1 MDSFVNKD
9 INQYGNGTEQEDI
22 LKLIALAIP
31 STEQQRR
38 QQGDDDDQD
47 MNDRDYNGQQV
58 ITQRDFHDTMSAI
71 IKRDYFP
78 ELQQKSNL
86 PGYLYQQS
94 DDSHSDG
101 MTLDT
106 FLAKHIGEED
116 AEFGRLLAR
125 QNQDKVSML
134 EKRLQAQNIDTSR
147 LRIDYKPQK
156 LLMGVPSA
164 NDLNLLNAPPETP
177 DLIQTQ
183 NTRLS
188 QTASTV
194 NQNLMPDVSV
204 VHPLPPDNYQF
215 VKDTPDLSS
224 MQQPEFT
231 WGNVAATPVII
242 REDDAE
248 SLVQQSVSEP
258 FKMLHLQRKDI
269 LSKSLSDRAS
279 RSIRD
284 RAGII
289 AAHPGASGGES
300 GRFSR
305 LPPAFNQRNTSSLL
319 YRQRDN
325 ASGTASRRFQGS
337 SSSGRN
343 LGIRDNDSTMVAS
356 TARSSSLHSSV
367 SGFRSRERRL
377 AALSPA
383 AHQLL
388 MRHGQQ
394 KSQSSQLPYRRS
406 SSSSAQTPTL
416 TPFTPTVQQ
425 HQQEE

>member
-1 MDSFVNKD
+1 MDSFVNR
-9 INQYGNGTEQEDI
+9 TEQEDI
-22 LKLIALAIP
+22 LKLIAKAIP
-31 STEQQRR
+31 STEQR
-38 QQGDDDDQD
+38 QQGDDDEED

-58 ITQRDFHDTMSAI
+58 ITQRDFHNTMSAI

-78 ELQQKSNL
+78 ELQQKSKL
-86 PGYLYQQS
+86 PGHLYQQS
-94 DDSHSDG
+94 DYNHSEG

-106 FLAKHIGEED
+106 FLSQHIGEED
-116 AEFGRLLAR
+116 AEFGRLLTR
-125 QNQDKVSML
+125 QNLDKVNML

-147 LRIDYKPQK
+147 LRVDYKPQK
-156 LLMGVPSA
+156 LLMGVSSA
-164 NDLNLLNAPPETP
+164 SDQRLLNAPPETL
-177 DLIQTQ
+177 DHIQTQ

-188 QTASTV
+188 TNASSI
-194 NQNLMPDVSV
+194 NQNLMPDVRV
-204 VHPLPPDNYQF
+204 AHPLSQDNYQF

-224 MQQPEFT
+224 MQKPEFT
-231 WGNVAATPVII
+231 WGNVAATPVLI

-248 SLVQQSVSEP
+248 SLVQQPISEP
-258 FKMLHLQRKDI
+258 FKMPHLQRKDI

-284 RAGII
+284 RAGTV
-289 AAHPGASGGES
+289 AAPSGVGGGES

-325 ASGTASRRFQGS
+325 VSGTASRRYQG

-343 LGIRDNDSTMVAS
+343 LGIRDNDSTMMAS

-367 SGFRSRERRL
+367 SGFRTRERRL

-394 KSQSSQLPYRRS
+394 KSQSSQISYRRSS
-406 SSSSAQTPTL
+406 SSSSAQTPSL
-416 TPFTPTVQQ
+416 TPYTPTVQQ
-425 HQQEE
+425 HQQGE

>member
-1 MDSFVNKD
+1 MDSFVNR
-9 INQYGNGTEQEDI
+9 TEQEDI
-22 LKLIALAIP
+22 LKLIAKAIP
-31 STEQQRR
+31 STEQR
-38 QQGDDDDQD
+38 QQADDDEED
-47 MNDRDYNGQQV
+47 MNDRDYHGQQV

-78 ELQQKSNL
+78 ELQQKSQL
-86 PGYLYQQS
+86 PGHLYQQS

-106 FLAKHIGEED
+106 FLSQHIGEED

-125 QNQDKVSML
+125 QNQDKVNML

-147 LRIDYKPQK
+147 LRVDYKPQK
-156 LLMGVPSA
+156 LLVGVSSA
-164 NDLNLLNAPPETP
+164 NGQKLLNAAPETL
-177 DLIQTQ
+177 DHIQTQ
-183 NTRLS
+183 NTRLG
-188 QTASTV
+188 TNAYTV
-194 NQNLMPDVSV
+194 NQNLMPDVRVAHS
-204 VHPLPPDNYQF
+204 LSQDKYQF

-224 MQQPEFT
+224 MQKPEFT
-231 WGNVAATPVII
+231 WGNVAATPVLI

-248 SLVQQSVSEP
+248 SLVQQPISEP
-258 FKMLHLQRKDI
+258 FKMPNLQRKDI

-284 RAGII
+284 RAGTV
-289 AAHPGASGGES
+289 AAPSGVGGGES

-305 LPPAFNQRNTSSLL
+305 LPPTFNQRNASSLL

-325 ASGTASRRFQGS
+325 VSGTSSRRYQGI

-343 LGIRDNDSTMVAS
+343 LGIRDNDSTMMAS

-367 SGFRSRERRL
+367 SGFRTRERRL
-377 AALSPA
+377 ATLSPA

-406 SSSSAQTPTL
+406 SSSSSAQSPSL
-416 TPFTPTVQQ
+416 TPYTPTVQQ